1 MDATE
6 IRALARVLDRID
18 YYKLLRVDPAAP
30 VPQIRSAYHEARR
43 RFNPDAH
50 LQDAAEIRDVV
61 DRIAKRVTE
70 AYVTL
75 RDASRRSAYDR
86 GLGEGQLR
94 YSADTAE
101 AVKEESETQ
110 LGATP
115 NGRKFFALAQQG
127 ERQGDLGQA
136 ISNLKMALTFEPKNE
151 RFKAK
156 LAELEAAHK
165 SAAPKDKGS
174 PFKIGS

>member
-1 MDATE
+1 MDPTE

-18 YYKLLRVDPAAP
+18 YYKLLRVEPGAP
-30 VPQIRSAYHEARR
+30 VPRIRSAYHEARR

-50 LQDAAEIRDVV
+50 LRDEPEIRDVV

-75 RDASRRSAYDR
+75 RDSSRRNAYDK
-86 GLGEGQLR
+86 GLDEGQLR
-94 YSADTAE
+94 YSSDTAD

-110 LGATP
+110 LGLTP
-115 NGRKFFALAQQG
+115 NGRKFFALAEQA
-127 ERQGDLGQA
+127 ERAGDVGRT
-136 ISNLKMALTFEPKNE
+136 ISNLKMALTFEPRNE

-156 LAELEAAHK
+156 LAELEAAQK
-165 SAAPKDKGS
+165 SAPRGKSS